1 MIDKSLDL
9 SCISDP
15 IGLARVEWYVEDK
28 SNPGTLPPPF
38 FFKFGGTKVD
48 GDAVY

>member
-15 IGLARVEWYVEDK
+15 IGLGRVEWYVEEK
-28 SNPGTLPPPF
+28 SNPGTLPF
-38 FFKFGGTKVD
+38 FFLILEGLR
-48 GDAVY
+48 